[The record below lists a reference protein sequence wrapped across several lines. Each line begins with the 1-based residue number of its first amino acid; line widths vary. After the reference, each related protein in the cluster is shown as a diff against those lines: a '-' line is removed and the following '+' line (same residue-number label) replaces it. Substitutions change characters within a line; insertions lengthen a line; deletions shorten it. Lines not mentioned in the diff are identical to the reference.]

1 MKRVD
6 FLMRQAI
13 DDRIFPGGIL
23 LVSRD
28 NRIEF
33 FEAYGCADLFSG
45 ALVTRDT
52 LYDLASLTKP
62 LATTLAV
69 MQLIQQSR
77 LSLDQPAVSVLP
89 RFLDTLMS
97 QVTIR
102 HLLSH
107 SSGLADYRPYYL
119 NLRQFPFQER
129 KEQLEKMLT
138 RERLAGVPGR
148 QALYSDLGF
157 MILRCIVETISGK
170 RLDHFVSD
178 FLYHPLGLERLFFID
193 LEQPAVHDNIAATEL
208 CPWRN
213 ILLKGKVHDDNAFI
227 LGGIDGH
234 AGLFGSA
241 GDVARLISIL
251 LSDFRGQSGRSFFNA
266 ALIRE
271 FWSRQT
277 PSGRALGFDMPSAD
291 GASCGQLFSKT
302 GVGHL
307 GYTGTSFWID
317 PEKSIFIVLLTNRV
331 HPSRFNIGIRRFRPL
346 IHDEIMINM
355 RSSDKNII

>member
-6 FLMRQAI
+6 RLMHQAI
-13 DDRIFPGGIL
+13 EDRIFPGGVL

-45 ALVTRDT
+45 TPVTRNT
-52 LYDLASLTKP
+52 IYDLASLTKP

-69 MQLIQQSR
+69 MRLIQEAR
-77 LSLDQPAVSVLP
+77 LSLDQPVVSILP
-89 RFLDTLMS
+89 CFSDPLMS
-97 QVTIR
+97 RVTVR

-119 NLRQFPFQER
+119 NLRQFPLEER
-129 KEQLEKMLT
+129 KGRLEKMLIQ
-138 RERLAGVPGR
+138 EPLVGIPG
-148 QALYSDLGF
+148 QQVLYSDMGF
-157 MILRCIVETISGK
+157 MILYWIVQTISGK
-170 RLDHFVSD
+170 RLDRFLSE
-178 FLYHPLGLERLFFID
+178 FLYHPLGLGHLFFID
-193 LEQPAVHDNIAATEL
+193 LKQQHACNGIIAATEL
-208 CPWRN
+208 CSWRN
-213 ILLKGKVHDDNAFI
+213 TLLKGKVHDDNAFI
-227 LGGIDGH
+227 MGGIDGQ

-241 GDVARLISIL
+241 ADVARLISIL
-251 LSDFRGQSGRSFFNA
+251 LSDYRKESDGSFFSSK
-266 ALIRE
+266 LIRV

-277 PSGRALGFDMPSAD
+277 PSGRALGFDMPSAED
-291 GASCGQLFSKT
+291 ASCGHFFPKT

-317 PEKSIFIVLLTNRV
+317 PEQSIFIVLLTNRV
-331 HPSRFNIGIRRFRPL
+331 HPSRYNTGIRRFRPR

-355 RSSDKNII
+355 GLSN